1 MQVCSS
7 SPTWLPETLTNCFGI
22 DFYYITFTKDSRM
35 LRAIIYA
42 IYLIETIFTALL
54 AYDLTQL
61 VVDPDYTACFAS
73 IIISICGGLGALLYT
88 SNPRT

>member
-1 MQVCSS
+1 
-7 SPTWLPETLTNCFGI
+7 
-22 DFYYITFTKDSRM
+22 M

-61 VVDPDYTACFAS
+61 VVDPDYTVCFAS
-73 IIISICGGLGALLYT
+73 IIISICEGLGALPCIL
-88 SNPRT
+88 NPRT